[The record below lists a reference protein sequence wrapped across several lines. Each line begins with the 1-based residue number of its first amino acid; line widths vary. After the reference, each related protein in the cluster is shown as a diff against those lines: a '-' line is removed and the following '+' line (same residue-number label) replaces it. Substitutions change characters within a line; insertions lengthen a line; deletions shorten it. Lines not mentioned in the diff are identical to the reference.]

1 MNNKISSMSA
11 LIGAAFVAS
20 AALAPMASAADATFT
35 ATSLNTGYT
44 LADNHAGKSDAEH
57 KCGEAKCG
65 ADKKAEGE
73 GKCGEGKCGADKK
86 AEGEGKCGEG
96 KCGADKKAEGEGK
109 CGEGKCGADKKEEST
124 EEKKAE

>member
-1 MNNKISSMSA
+1 MNNKISTMSA
-11 LIGAAFVAS
+11 LIGAAFAAS
-20 AALAPMASAADATFT
+20 ASLAPMVSAADATFT
-35 ATSLNTGYT
+35 ANSLNAGYT
-44 LADNHAGKSDAEH
+44 LADNHVNKSEGEH

-65 ADKKAEGE
+65 ADKKAE
-73 GKCGEGKCGADKK
+73 GEGKCGADKK

-109 CGEGKCGADKKEEST
+109 CGADKKEEST